1 MPVTS
6 VTEMWS
12 RFSSGL
18 TRQEK
23 KKSRQIKSTYQ
34 VVHTVDTDAGEIES
48 APGIPQIGDFFPGL
62 IYVYCDS
69 IELTRASPIMSYVS
83 VGYKGEIGPSGDDD
97 SPLNAPPDISWSDT
111 ETDEPTDEDI
121 NGKPIVTKNGEPI
134 DGVTMKIADNIVTIK
149 RNFLTFN
156 PYVTGVYR
164 HSVSSD
170 TFLGY
175 PAGTARLIRYNAK
188 NAFYNDNQSYW
199 EVTGS
204 IQFRLGIRTSDDKA
218 WYKRVRHEGF
228 YVSENNPFN
237 AEEKIIVLAR
247 DSNGKPVSRP
257 VLLKEDGTRER
268 NPDNAHWL
276 EFEVYRKLPYN
287 QLGLI

>member
-1 MPVTS
+1 VT
-6 VTEMWS
+6 VVAVNEMWS
-12 RFSSGL
+12 RFTSGVS
-18 TRQEK
+18 RQEK
-23 KKSRQIKSTYQ
+23 KKSRTIRRAYQ
-34 VVHTVDTDAGEIES
+34 VVHGVDTDAGDIES
-48 APGIPQIGDFFPGL
+48 ASGIPRIGDFFPGL

-69 IELTRASPIMSYVS
+69 IELSRVSPIMSVVAVS
-83 VGYKGEIGPSGDDD
+83 YKGEIGPDGDQD
-97 SPLNAPPDISWSDT
+97 SPLNAPPEISWSDT

-121 NGKPIVTKNGEPI
+121 EGKPIVTANGEPI

-156 PYVTGVYR
+156 PYVTGLYR

-175 PAGTARLIRYNAK
+175 PPGTARLIRYNAK

-228 YVSENNPFN
+228 YVKETDPFN
-237 AEEKIIVLAR
+237 SSQIVVQAR
-247 DSNGKPVSRP
+247 DGNGKPVTRP
-257 VLLKEDGTRER
+257 VLLKADGTRET

-276 EFEVYRKLPYN
+276 EFQVYRSLPYN
-287 QLGLI
+287 SLGLT

>member
-1 MPVTS
+1 MAVTS

-12 RFSSGL
+12 RFTSNLS
-18 TRQEK
+18 RQEK
-23 KKSRQIKSTYQ
+23 KKARQIRTTYQ
-34 VVHTVDTDAGEIES
+34 VVHTADTDAGEIEA
-48 APGIPQIGDFFPGL
+48 APGIPRIGDSYPGL

-69 IELTRASPIMSYVS
+69 IELTRASIIMSYITVS
-83 VGYKGEIGPSGDDD
+83 YKGEVGPAGDED
-97 SPLNAPPDISWSDT
+97 SPLNAPPEISWSDT

-121 NGKPIVTKNGEPI
+121 EGKAIVTANGEPI

-156 PYVTGVYR
+156 PYITGLYR

-188 NAFYNDNQSYW
+188 NAFYQDDQSYW

-204 IQFRLGIRTSDDKA
+204 IQFRLGIRTSDEKA
-218 WYKRVRHEGF
+218 WYKRVRHEGY
-228 YVSENNPFN
+228 YVKETDPFSSQQ
-237 AEEKIIVLAR
+237 IIVQAR
-247 DSNGKPVSRP
+247 DDNGKPVTRP
-257 VLLKEDGTRER
+257 VLLKADGTRET
-268 NPDNAHWL
+268 NPDNANWL
-276 EFEVYRKLPYN
+276 EFQVYRSLPYN
-287 QLGLI
+287 SLGLT